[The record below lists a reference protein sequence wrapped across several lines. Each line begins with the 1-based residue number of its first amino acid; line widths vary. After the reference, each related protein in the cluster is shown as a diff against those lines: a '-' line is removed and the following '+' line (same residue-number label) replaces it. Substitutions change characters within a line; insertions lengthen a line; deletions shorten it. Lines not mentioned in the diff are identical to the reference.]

1 MGFPHTLHL
10 SYVEALERAGDVIE
24 CTFGG
29 QYSPVPQDA
38 ADTLRLSYAG
48 NGAGRFDCGD
58 CSRWHY
64 VVRRDSL
71 PR

>member
-48 NGAGRFDCGD
+48 NGA
-58 CSRWHY
+58 
-64 VVRRDSL
+64 
-71 PR
+71 